1 MIVLEIRFGKLNNE
15 IERMLL
21 LGLGMDGVIRLC
33 RKVHM
38 KIFDRNLRMNQKV
51 CLSVRQKKKSKK
63 LK

>member
-21 LGLGMDGVIRLC
+21 LGLGMDGVIRLY

-38 KIFDRNLRMNQKV
+38 KVFRETSGIMSRICMSV
-51 CLSVRQKKKSKK
+51 CLKKKLGK
-63 LK
+63 